1 MAATIDEIQ
10 AGIKARLDTIQGLR
24 GYATE
29 PESPNLPLAYP
40 RLVDWAYDDQFGEL
54 GGDTA
59 TVYHFDIWVLVPI
72 PDHNRAQTM
81 LNPYISP
88 RGTRSIKAAIE
99 EDCSLGGIVDS
110 VRLTGGG
117 VYGPTDIGAL
127 KAMAASMRLEVF
139 A

>member
-10 AGIKARLDTIQGLR
+10 AGIKARLDTIQGLH

-29 PESPNLPLAYP
+29 PEQPNLPLAYP
-40 RLVDWAYDDQFGEL
+40 RLVDWTYDDQFEGF
-54 GGDTA
+54 GGGSA

-72 PDHNRAQTM
+72 PSFNRAQTM
-81 LNPYISP
+81 LNPYLSP

-99 EDCSLGGIVDS
+99 EDCSLGGVVGS
-110 VRLTGGG
+110 VRVTGGG
-117 VYGPTDIGAL
+117 SYGQAKIGEVSVL
-127 KAMAASMRLEVF
+127 AASVRCEVF